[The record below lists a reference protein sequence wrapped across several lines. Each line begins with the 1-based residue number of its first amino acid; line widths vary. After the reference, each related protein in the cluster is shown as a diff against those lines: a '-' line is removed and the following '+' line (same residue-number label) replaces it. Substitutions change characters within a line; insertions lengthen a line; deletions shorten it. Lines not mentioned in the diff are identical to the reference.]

1 MRVYEPNKDV
11 DLLNDVLKELYLIR
25 MAVDHQSLNVSNI
38 IKMIDNFKFN
48 NRYFLVFE
56 IYGINLYSYLGKFN
70 FYGLK
75 LNIVTSFTNQIING
89 LK

>member
-38 IKMIDNFKFN
+38 IKMIDQARDKV
-48 NRYFLVFE
+48 RSVVE
-56 IYGINLYSYLGKFN
+56 IKEQKDGRG
-70 FYGLK
+70 
-75 LNIVTSFTNQIING
+75 
-89 LK
+89 

>member
-38 IKMIDNFKFN
+38 IKMIDQARDKV
-48 NRYFLVFE
+48 RSIVE
-56 IYGINLYSYLGKFN
+56 IKEQKDGRG
-70 FYGLK
+70 
-75 LNIVTSFTNQIING
+75 
-89 LK
+89 

>member
-38 IKMIDNFKFN
+38 IKMIDQTRDKV
-48 NRYFLVFE
+48 RSVVKIKE
-56 IYGINLYSYLGKFN
+56 QKDGRG
-70 FYGLK
+70 
-75 LNIVTSFTNQIING
+75 
-89 LK
+89 